1 MTEKEKMTAG
11 KIYDPSDEELVKLRT
26 KAHRLSKEYNELL
39 ETDEKR
45 SEILKE
51 MGIIG
56 DSFYLQDQYSLIM
69 AV

>member
-39 ETDEKR
+39 ETVPR
-45 SEILKE
+45 
-51 MGIIG
+51 
-56 DSFYLQDQYSLIM
+56 F
-69 AV
+69 

>member
-39 ETDEKR
+39 ETTFRD
-45 SEILKE
+45 SERN
-51 MGIIG
+51 GNHR
-56 DSFYLQDQYSLIM
+56 
-69 AV
+69 